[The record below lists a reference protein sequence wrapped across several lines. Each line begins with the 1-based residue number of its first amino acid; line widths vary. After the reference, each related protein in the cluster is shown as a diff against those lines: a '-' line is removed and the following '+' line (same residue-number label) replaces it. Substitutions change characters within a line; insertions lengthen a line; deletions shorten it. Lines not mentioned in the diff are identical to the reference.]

1 MTRVGICIIMVSQD
15 ARYVFQ
21 SLSDR
26 KLLLQIR
33 NKNNTCK
40 LARPLVVTVVAAVI
54 AGTLGIMTSAE
65 GCTIARY
72 VGVKYSLPSVTAEND
87 YGSRGN
93 PYSFSDPPMVL
104 FNGETITEY
113 SDIYPGS
120 TVENIKTGS
129 SLTVCRKTADGGRM
143 SAKYGRT
150 SEKAICALLKSLYP
164 ILPRRSHNE

>member
-1 MTRVGICIIMVSQD
+1 M
-15 ARYVFQ
+15 
-21 SLSDR
+21 
-26 KLLLQIR
+26 
-33 NKNNTCK
+33 
-40 LARPLVVTVVAAVI
+40 AAVI

-72 VGVKYSLPSVTAEND
+72 VGIKYSLPSVTAEND
-87 YGSRGN
+87 YGSLSN

-150 SEKAICALLKSLYP
+150 SEKAICALLKSLCP

>member
-1 MTRVGICIIMVSQD
+1 M
-15 ARYVFQ
+15 
-21 SLSDR
+21 
-26 KLLLQIR
+26 
-33 NKNNTCK
+33 
-40 LARPLVVTVVAAVI
+40 AAVI

-93 PYSFSDPPMVL
+93 SYSFSAPPPMVL

>member
-1 MTRVGICIIMVSQD
+1 M
-15 ARYVFQ
+15 
-21 SLSDR
+21 
-26 KLLLQIR
+26 
-33 NKNNTCK
+33 
-40 LARPLVVTVVAAVI
+40 AAVT

-87 YGSRGN
+87 YGSPGSS
-93 PYSFSDPPMVL
+93 YSFSDPPMVL

-120 TVENIKTGS
+120 T
-129 SLTVCRKTADGGRM
+129 LTVCRKTADGGRM

>member
-1 MTRVGICIIMVSQD
+1 MPGMS
-15 ARYVFQ
+15 A
-21 SLSDR
+21 SS
-26 KLLLQIR
+26 
-33 NKNNTCK
+33 
-40 LARPLVVTVVAAVI
+40 
-54 AGTLGIMTSAE
+54 TL
-65 GCTIARY
+65 
-72 VGVKYSLPSVTAEND
+72 LPSVAAEND

-93 PYSFSDPPMVL
+93 SYSFIAPPMVL
-104 FNGETITEY
+104 LNGETITEY

-129 SLTVCRKTADGGRM
+129 NLTVCRKTADGGRM

>member
-1 MTRVGICIIMVSQD
+1 MIARSLNKLLKVVGIALIPIAV
-15 ARYVFQ
+15 ALFVQ
-21 SLSDR
+21 S
-26 KLLLQIR
+26 
-33 NKNNTCK
+33 
-40 LARPLVVTVVAAVI
+40 
-54 AGTLGIMTSAE
+54 
-65 GCTIARY
+65 Y
-72 VGVKYSLPSVTAEND
+72 
-87 YGSRGN
+87 
-93 PYSFSDPPMVL
+93 L

-150 SEKAICALLKSLYP
+150 SEKAICALLKSLCP

>member
-1 MTRVGICIIMVSQD
+1 
-15 ARYVFQ
+15 
-21 SLSDR
+21 
-26 KLLLQIR
+26 
-33 NKNNTCK
+33 
-40 LARPLVVTVVAAVI
+40 
-54 AGTLGIMTSAE
+54 
-65 GCTIARY
+65 
-72 VGVKYSLPSVTAEND
+72 
-87 YGSRGN
+87 
-93 PYSFSDPPMVL
+93 MVL

-150 SEKAICALLKSLYP
+150 SEKAICALLKSLCP

>member
-1 MTRVGICIIMVSQD
+1 MPGMS
-15 ARYVFQ
+15 A
-21 SLSDR
+21 SS
-26 KLLLQIR
+26 
-33 NKNNTCK
+33 
-40 LARPLVVTVVAAVI
+40 
-54 AGTLGIMTSAE
+54 TL
-65 GCTIARY
+65 
-72 VGVKYSLPSVTAEND
+72 LPSVAAEND

-93 PYSFSDPPMVL
+93 SYSFSDPPMVL

-143 SAKYGRT
+143 SAKYDRT

>member
-1 MTRVGICIIMVSQD
+1 MPGMSASSTLFRVSRQRTTTVRWATPIASQ
-15 ARYVFQ
+15 
-21 SLSDR
+21 
-26 KLLLQIR
+26 
-33 NKNNTCK
+33 
-40 LARPLVVTVVAAVI
+40 RPL
-54 AGTLGIMTSAE
+54 
-65 GCTIARY
+65 
-72 VGVKYSLPSVTAEND
+72 
-87 YGSRGN
+87 
-93 PYSFSDPPMVL
+93 MVL

-113 SDIYPGS
+113 SNIYPGS

>member
-1 MTRVGICIIMVSQD
+1 MQ
-15 ARYVFQ
+15 
-21 SLSDR
+21 
-26 KLLLQIR
+26 
-33 NKNNTCK
+33 TCK
-40 LARPLVVTVVAAVI
+40 TARRHRSCCGHRRHSRHHDIGRGLYDCPVCRRQVLCFRVSRQRTTTVRGATPI
-54 AGTLGIMTSAE
+54 ASA
-65 GCTIARY
+65 T
-72 VGVKYSLPSVTAEND
+72 
-87 YGSRGN
+87 
-93 PYSFSDPPMVL
+93 PPMVL
-104 FNGETITEY
+104 LNGETLTEY

>member
-1 MTRVGICIIMVSQD
+1 M
-15 ARYVFQ
+15 
-21 SLSDR
+21 
-26 KLLLQIR
+26 
-33 NKNNTCK
+33 
-40 LARPLVVTVVAAVI
+40 AAVI

-93 PYSFSDPPMVL
+93 SYSFSDPPMVL

-120 TVENIKTGS
+120 TVENIKN
-129 SLTVCRKTADGGRM
+129 RQQPDGMPENSGRRQDVREIWQNERE
-143 SAKYGRT
+143 SHC
-150 SEKAICALLKSLYP
+150 ELLKSL
-164 ILPRRSHNE
+164 LSDSAEEESQ

>member
-1 MTRVGICIIMVSQD
+1 
-15 ARYVFQ
+15 
-21 SLSDR
+21 
-26 KLLLQIR
+26 
-33 NKNNTCK
+33 
-40 LARPLVVTVVAAVI
+40 
-54 AGTLGIMTSAE
+54 MTSAA

-87 YGSRGN
+87 YGSLGN

-104 FNGETITEY
+104 FNGDTITEH

-150 SEKAICALLKSLYP
+150 SEKAICALLKSLCP
-164 ILPRRSHNE
+164 ILPRRGHNE

>member
-1 MTRVGICIIMVSQD
+1 MVSQD

-33 NKNNTCK
+33 SKKNNTCK

-72 VGVKYSLPSVTAEND
+72 VGVKYSASE
-87 YGSRGN
+87 
-93 PYSFSDPPMVL
+93 
-104 FNGETITEY
+104 
-113 SDIYPGS
+113 
-120 TVENIKTGS
+120 
-129 SLTVCRKTADGGRM
+129 CHGRERLRF
-143 SAKYGRT
+143 AGQP
-150 SEKAICALLKSLYP
+150 L
-164 ILPRRSHNE
+164 

>member
-1 MTRVGICIIMVSQD
+1 MLRS
-15 ARYVFQ
+15 
-21 SLSDR
+21 S
-26 KLLLQIR
+26 
-33 NKNNTCK
+33 
-40 LARPLVVTVVAAVI
+40 

-72 VGVKYSLPSVTAEND
+72 VGVKYSLPSVAAEND

-129 SLTVCRKTADGGRM
+129 SLTVCRKTADGRQDVREIWQNERESHLRASQVPLPD
-143 SAKYGRT
+143 SA
-150 SEKAICALLKSLYP
+150 EKESQ
-164 ILPRRSHNE
+164 

>member
-1 MTRVGICIIMVSQD
+1 M
-15 ARYVFQ
+15 
-21 SLSDR
+21 
-26 KLLLQIR
+26 
-33 NKNNTCK
+33 
-40 LARPLVVTVVAAVI
+40 AAVI

-120 TVENIKTGS
+120 TVENIK
-129 SLTVCRKTADGGRM
+129 KPA
-143 SAKYGRT
+143 A
-150 SEKAICALLKSLYP
+150 A
-164 ILPRRSHNE
+164 

>member
-1 MTRVGICIIMVSQD
+1 M
-15 ARYVFQ
+15 
-21 SLSDR
+21 
-26 KLLLQIR
+26 
-33 NKNNTCK
+33 
-40 LARPLVVTVVAAVI
+40 AAVI

-87 YGSRGN
+87 YGSLG
-93 PYSFSDPPMVL
+93 DPTMVL

>member
-1 MTRVGICIIMVSQD
+1 
-15 ARYVFQ
+15 
-21 SLSDR
+21 
-26 KLLLQIR
+26 
-33 NKNNTCK
+33 
-40 LARPLVVTVVAAVI
+40 
-54 AGTLGIMTSAE
+54 MTSAA

-87 YGSRGN
+87 YGSLGN

-113 SDIYPGS
+113 SDMYPGS

-150 SEKAICALLKSLYP
+150 SEKAICALLKSLCP

>member
-1 MTRVGICIIMVSQD
+1 M
-15 ARYVFQ
+15 
-21 SLSDR
+21 
-26 KLLLQIR
+26 
-33 NKNNTCK
+33 
-40 LARPLVVTVVAAVI
+40 AAVI

-87 YGSRGN
+87 YGSPGN

-120 TVENIKTGS
+120 TVENIKN
-129 SLTVCRKTADGGRM
+129 RQQPDGMPENSGRRQDVREIWQNERESHLRASQVPFPD
-143 SAKYGRT
+143 SA
-150 SEKAICALLKSLYP
+150 EKESQ
-164 ILPRRSHNE
+164 